1 MYTPLSMSDAEVE
14 ALFDGADGLRADL
27 NDVAEV
33 VATIQAIGR
42 YDADKD
48 FSHLIAEA
56 ALESRTTPVARYAAA
71 QAASTSWEW
80 TTRVVP
86 RVAVGAAALLMLV
99 VSSSGLA
106 FAANGAKPGDMLYGL
121 DRAAEVIGIGDG
133 GADERY
139 AEAQALVAA
148 GEMPDGLALA
158 SEILDRIPG
167 GEEAKPA
174 VAEAAA
180 RLEHEPAGPA
190 SQAADQVG
198 ALLRIIHD
206 GTIAGVVDIPT
217 VSSLAQKI
225 GRPPGVP
232 PGQTDGAPG
241 GSGEAPGQT
250 GLNPGQSDG
259 EKGPPGQEGTA
270 PGQDLEGAGNSENAP
285 GHDEGATEDATEDAP
300 GNSGDAPGQ
309 NKDDDEDTPGNSG
322 DAPGQNKDG
331 EDAPGQDKDDDEDAP
346 GNSGSAPGQGDDNP
360 GQGPEDP
367 PAPPVTTPG
376 QGTPGGRP

>member
-1 MYTPLSMSDAEVE
+1 MVTPLSISDADVE
-14 ALFDGADGLRADL
+14 ALFDGADGLPANL
-27 NDVAEV
+27 SDVAEV

-48 FSHLIAEA
+48 FSRLIAAA
-56 ALESRTTPVARYAAA
+56 ALEARATPVARYAAA

-80 TTRVVP
+80 TRRVVP

-106 FAANGAKPGDMLYGL
+106 FAANGAKPGDLLYGL

-148 GEMPDGLALA
+148 GEMPGGLALA
-158 SEILDRIPG
+158 AEILDRIPG
-167 GEEAKPA
+167 GDEAKPA

-198 ALLRIIHD
+198 ALLKIIYD
-206 GTIAGVVDIPT
+206 GTTAGVVDIPI
-217 VSSLAQKI
+217 VSSLAQEI
-225 GRPPGVP
+225 GGPPGVS
-232 PGQTDGAPG
+232 PGQIGEAPG

-250 GLNPGQSDG
+250 GENPRQSDG
-259 EKGPPGQEGTA
+259 TEGPPGQTGTA
-270 PGQDLEGAGNSENAP
+270 PGQDPEPGNSENAP
-285 GHDEGATEDATEDAP
+285 SEDGESGTEGASEDSPGQSEEAPGQGGDTP
-300 GNSGDAPGQ
+300 GNSEDAPGQ
-309 NKDDDEDTPGNSG
+309 NTDEEEEGASDD
-322 DAPGQNKDG
+322 
-331 EDAPGQDKDDDEDAP
+331 P
-346 GNSGSAPGQGDDNP
+346 GNSGSAPGQGDDKP

-367 PAPPVTTPG
+367 PAPPVTTPA
-376 QGTPGGRP
+376 QSTPGSR

>member
-14 ALFDGADGLRADL
+14 ALFNGADGLRADL

-48 FSHLIAEA
+48 ISHLIAAA

-148 GEMPDGLALA
+148 GEMPGGLALA
-158 SEILDRIPG
+158 TEILDRTPG
-167 GEEAKPA
+167 GAEAKPA

-180 RLEHEPAGPA
+180 RLEHEPAEA
-190 SQAADQVG
+190 SSDVAKQIGDLLGYIHG
-198 ALLRIIHD
+198 A
-206 GTIAGVVDIPT
+206 TIAGVVDTNT
-217 VSSLAQKI
+217 VSSLAQRI
-225 GRPPGVP
+225 GGPAGVP
-232 PGQTDGAPG
+232 PGQIGEATG
-241 GSGEAPGQT
+241 GSGEAPGQL
-250 GLNPGQSDG
+250 GKNPGLTEG
-259 EKGPPGQEGTA
+259 GTPPGQEGGSA
-270 PGQDLEGAGNSENAP
+270 PGHDLEGPGNSENAP
-285 GHDEGATEDATEDAP
+285 GRDEGATEDATEDAP

-309 NKDDDEDTPGNSG
+309 NKDDDEEAT
-322 DAPGQNKDG
+322 
-331 EDAPGQDKDDDEDAP
+331 GQDKDDDEDAP

-360 GQGPEDP
+360 GQGPEEP

>member
-1 MYTPLSMSDAEVE
+1 MYTPLSISDAEVE

-27 NDVAEV
+27 TDVAEV

-42 YDADKD
+42 YDADTD
-48 FSHLIAEA
+48 FSHLIAAA
-56 ALESRTTPVARYAAA
+56 ALEARATPVARYAAA

-80 TTRVVP
+80 TRRVVP

-106 FAANGAKPGDMLYGL
+106 FAANGAKPGDLLYGL

-148 GEMPDGLALA
+148 GEMPGGLALA

-167 GEEAKPA
+167 GDQAKPA

-180 RLEHEPAGPA
+180 RLEHEPTGPA
-190 SQAADQVG
+190 SQAASQVG
-198 ALLRIIHD
+198 ALLKIIHD

-217 VSSLAQKI
+217 VSSLAQEI
-225 GRPPGVP
+225 GGPPGVP
-232 PGQTDGAPG
+232 PGQTGEAPG
-241 GSGEAPGQT
+241 GSGEAPGQL
-250 GLNPGQSDG
+250 GKNPGLTEG
-259 EKGPPGQEGTA
+259 EIPPGQEGGIA
-270 PGQDLEGAGNSENAP
+270 PGHDLEGPGNSENTP
-285 GHDEGATEDATEDAP
+285 GNDQGTEDATDQGTEDATEDAP

-309 NKDDDEDTPGNSG
+309 SDDDSTSSSDDAPGQSG
-322 DAPGQNKDG
+322 DAPGN
-331 EDAPGQDKDDDEDAP
+331 
-346 GNSGSAPGQGDDNP
+346 
-360 GQGPEDP
+360 GPPIKP
-367 PAPPVTTPG
+367 PAPPVTTPA
-376 QGTPGGRP
+376 QSTPGSR

>member
-1 MYTPLSMSDAEVE
+1 MYTPLSISDAEVE

-27 NDVAEV
+27 TDVAEV

-42 YDADKD
+42 YDTDKD
-48 FSHLIAEA
+48 FSHLIAAA

-148 GEMPDGLALA
+148 GEMPGGLALA

-217 VSSLAQKI
+217 VSSLAQEI
-225 GRPPGVP
+225 GGPPGVP
-232 PGQTDGAPG
+232 PGQTGEAPG
-241 GSGEAPGQT
+241 GSGEAPGQL
-250 GLNPGQSDG
+250 GKNPSLIEGG
-259 EKGPPGQEGTA
+259 IPPGQEGGSA
-270 PGQDLEGAGNSENAP
+270 PGHDPAGPGNSENAP
-285 GHDEGATEDATEDAP
+285 PGDGEGIEDATEDGP
-300 GNSGDAPGQ
+300 GQSGDAPGQ
-309 NKDDDEDTPGNSG
+309 GGDAPGNSE
-322 DAPGQNKDG
+322 DAPGQNTEEE
-331 EDAPGQDKDDDEDAP
+331 EDASDEP